1 MKHENDANKFCIV
14 ERRSKVDRRTKT
26 KQLFNKHRFMGN
38 RGHVRRKDDQ
48 KNEYL
53 IDRYSYKLLAL
64 ILLIIFL
71 SIIDAGLTLFLLD
84 KGATEINP
92 VMAYFLTH
100 GPIVFFLAKYLLT
113 TFSLLII
120 LVYSNTY
127 LFNTRLRTK
136 VLFGLF
142 TIPFILV
149 VYWEFFLIFSLRIAN

>member
-1 MKHENDANKFCIV
+1 MEHKNNADRFCMV
-14 ERRSKVDRRTKT
+14 ERRRRVDRRKNA
-26 KQLFNKHRFMGN
+26 KQICSKHWFMGN
-38 RGHVRRKDDQ
+38 RAYVRRKDDK

-53 IDRYSYKLLAL
+53 IDHYSNKLLAL
-64 ILLIIFL
+64 ILFIIFL
-71 SIIDAGLTLFLLD
+71 SISDACLTLFLLD

-100 GPIVFFLAKYLLT
+100 GPIVFFWAKYLLT

-127 LFNTRLRTK
+127 LFQTRIRTK

-142 TIPFILV
+142 TIPFIMV
-149 VYWEFFLIFSLRIAN
+149 VYWEFVLIFSL

>member
-1 MKHENDANKFCIV
+1 MKNKNDANMFYIV
-14 ERRSKVDRRTKT
+14 ERRSKVDRRKKT
-26 KQLFNKHRFMGN
+26 KQLFSKHRFMGS
-38 RGHVRRKDDQ
+38 RGYVRRKDDK

-64 ILLIIFL
+64 IFLIIFL

-127 LFNTRLRTK
+127 LFSTRLRTK

-142 TIPFILV
+142 LIPFILV
-149 VYWEFFLIFSLRIAN
+149 VYWEFFLISSLRLQ

>member
-1 MKHENDANKFCIV
+1 MKNKNDANMFCIV
-14 ERRSKVDRRTKT
+14 ERRSKVDRRKKT
-26 KQLFNKHRFMGN
+26 KQLFSKHRFMGN
-38 RGHVRRKDDQ
+38 RGYVRRKDDK

-53 IDRYSYKLLAL
+53 IDRYSYKLLIL

-100 GPIVFFLAKYLLT
+100 GPIVFFWAKYLLT

-127 LFNTRLRTK
+127 LFQTRIRTK

-142 TIPFILV
+142 IIPFIMV
-149 VYWEFFLIFSLRIAN
+149 VYWEFVLIFSL